1 MEIQLHIDV
10 AVDGCTL
17 AFRGSR
23 PAMALREYFNQ
34 RRNSIEELHPTATW
48 SLDYSSTNHM
58 HYEVLETSLHFLLA
72 RISHRFV
79 SCVMEYGPI
88 ASHQMKM
95 AILGAFCSEKWCHL
109 MPQTGHGN
117 TDTMILA

>member
-17 AFRGSR
+17 SFRGSR

-48 SLDYSSTNHM
+48 SLDYSSTDHM
-58 HYEVLETSLHFLLA
+58 HYEVLETSLHFLWLE
-72 RISHRFV
+72 F
-79 SCVMEYGPI
+79 
-88 ASHQMKM
+88 
-95 AILGAFCSEKWCHL
+95 L
-109 MPQTGHGN
+109 
-117 TDTMILA
+117 TDLSAM